1 MPTQM
6 KNTVVDVNNLISN
19 QPAEILITICQ
30 KSFIKKAGKRK
41 MHDIDQRI
49 FGSFIEDIENC
60 LGNGLFWENNPLT
73 DEKGIRKDAAVL
85 CKELS
90 PTVLG
95 SPAAQ
100 SWASITGRIMSV
112 LWSNVKRSKISSGV
126 VL

>member
-6 KNTVVDVNNLISN
+6 KNTVVNVNNLISN
-19 QPAEILITICQ
+19 QPVEILITICQ

-73 DEKGIRKDAAVL
+73 DEKGIRKDAD
-85 CKELS
+85 
-90 PTVLG
+90 
-95 SPAAQ
+95 
-100 SWASITGRIMSV
+100 
-112 LWSNVKRSKISSGV
+112 
-126 VL
+126 